1 MSKEKLKTVNI
12 KGKEYVTVNERI
24 RYFNEAYKGGCIKT
38 ELLNIEDKTV
48 LMKAIV
54 WPDSTQQERF
64 FTGYAQE
71 TQGRGLVNS
80 TSYIENCETSAVGR
94 ALGFLGIGVETS
106 IASADEVAKAI
117 ASQNEPGPLKE
128 PQPKEPDVEDTEKIT
143 EMVNKAEEIVGDS
156 PPEPQDEPEE
166 PEEPKAKVTSPK
178 QGKAEKK
185 PNKQEILTLI
195 DKLGKKN
202 PKEVTAKDLRPAF
215 EGIKQILSEEE
226 RLDVLNSF
234 GITSRKDI
242 KSSGVAMQ
250 ILGIMAGRVKR
261 EKE

>member
-24 RYFNEAYKGGCIKT
+24 RYFNEAYKNGTIRTIIISHEEG
-38 ELLNIEDKTV
+38 NI

-54 WPDSTQQERF
+54 IPDVENSRRV

-71 TQGRGLVNS
+71 NKGKGLVNT

-128 PQPKEPDVEDTEKIT
+128 PQPKEPDIEDTEKIT
-143 EMVNKAEEIVGDS
+143 EMVNKAEETVGDS

-195 DKLGKKN
+195 DKLRKKN

-261 EKE
+261 EEE

>member
-24 RYFNEAYKGGCIKT
+24 RYFNEAYKNGTIRTKIISHEEGSI
-38 ELLNIEDKTV
+38 

-54 WPDSTQQERF
+54 IPDVENPKRV

-71 TQGRGLVNS
+71 NKGKGMVNT
-80 TSYIENCETSAVGR
+80 TSYIENCETSAIGR

-106 IASADEVAKAI
+106 IASADEVAKAV
-117 ASQNEPGPLKE
+117 ASQNESGFIKE
-128 PQPKEPDVEDTEKIT
+128 PQPKEPDIEDTEKIT
-143 EMVNKAEEIVGDS
+143 EMVNKAEKIVDES
-156 PPEPQDEPEE
+156 PLK
-166 PEEPKAKVTSPK
+166 EPKAKVTSSK

-202 PKEVTAKDLRPAF
+202 PKEVKAKDLRPAF

-242 KSSGVAMQ
+242 KSVGVAMQ